1 MPRIRWRR
9 CEAPGRKSGLP
20 IRDPV
25 QDPATTDQIKDDAM
39 TELSKHRQ
47 EAAGS
52 DLIHRSHEHKNEKQI
67 RNRAGIMMRRP
78 APSPAGTPIS
88 AVS

>member
-1 MPRIRWRR
+1 
-9 CEAPGRKSGLP
+9 
-20 IRDPV
+20 
-25 QDPATTDQIKDDAM
+25 M

-52 DLIHRSHEHKNEKQI
+52 DLIHRSHEHKNDEQI
-67 RNRAGIMMRRP
+67 RNRAGIMMRRS
-78 APSPAGTPIS
+78 AASPAASPIS